1 MVYQIMFD
9 DFLYN
14 FYRSI
19 KLDKNLYKDKKI
31 FENLSLFFSGLVIII
46 SGFAGLYAQNT
57 FIESLEATYGINN
70 IPTAS
75 FFTVVFSSILGW
87 IIWTAL
93 IYIVGAKLFSE
104 VNTKVNF
111 KNILI
116 AVGYGHAPAIFR
128 FLAVLPELLIPIV
141 IITQI
146 WILLSIAIGIKET
159 LNFRSNLKSIGVVVI
174 VFFIMLLAF
183 IFIMS
188 KSQLIPV
195 S

>member
-57 FIESLEATYGINN
+57 FVESLEATYGINN

-93 IYIVGAKLFSE
+93 IYIVGAKLFSG
-104 VNTKVNF
+104 VNTKANL

-128 FLAVLPELLIPIV
+128 FLAVLPELIIPIV
-141 IITQI
+141 LITQI

-159 LNFRSNLKSIGVVVI
+159 LNFRSNFKSIGVVII

-183 IFIMS
+183 VYIMS
-188 KSQLIPV
+188 ISKLIPV

>member
-14 FYRSI
+14 FYRSV
-19 KLDKNLYKDKKI
+19 KLDKNLYKDRKI
-31 FENLSLFFSGLVIII
+31 FENLSLFFSGLLIII

-57 FIESLEATYGINN
+57 FIISLEETYGINN
-70 IPTAS
+70 ISTPG

-87 IIWTAL
+87 IIWASL

-104 VNTKVNF
+104 VNTKANF

-128 FLAVLPELLIPIV
+128 FFAVLPELLIPIV

-146 WILLSIAIGIKET
+146 WILLSIAIGIKEA
-159 LNFRSNLKSIGVVVI
+159 LNFGSNFKSIGVVLA
-174 VFFIMLLAF
+174 VFLIMIFAF
-183 IFIMS
+183 MYIIS
-188 KSQLIPV
+188 KSQLIPI

>member
-14 FYRSI
+14 FYRSV
-19 KLDKNLYKDKKI
+19 KLDKNLYKDRKI
-31 FENLSLFFSGLVIII
+31 FENLSLFFSGLLIII

-57 FIESLEATYGINN
+57 FIISLEETYGINN
-70 IPTAS
+70 ISTPG

-87 IIWTAL
+87 IIWASL

-104 VNTKVNF
+104 VNTKANF

-128 FLAVLPELLIPIV
+128 FFAVLPELLIPIV

-146 WILLSIAIGIKET
+146 WILLSIAIGIKEA
-159 LNFRSNLKSIGVVVI
+159 LNFGSNFKSIGVVFA
-174 VFFIMLLAF
+174 VFLIMIFAF
-183 IFIMS
+183 MYIIS
-188 KSQLIPV
+188 KSQLIPI